1 MILYLTDEEHD
12 GAFHCFRFNT
22 HDSKVSIGLGYCN
35 TRLEQVVLQYTSV
48 LGGECCA
55 LDTIEL
61 VIDSDQVTQVLHV
74 PLFEQFEYSGEWT
87 GVVTLDM
94 FCGHSAKLLK
104 TTKFAPLIIEF
115 VNQLRAALPKLT
127 LQDPNQSNLRF
138 QETHASLMKVFKVQN
153 HV

>member
-1 MILYLTDEEHD
+1 MILYLTDDDHD
-12 GAFHCFRFNT
+12 GAFHYFAFT
-22 HDSKVSIGLGYCN
+22 TPVSKVGIGLAYCN
-35 TRLEQVVLQYTSV
+35 ERLEQVVLQYNAI
-48 LGGECCA
+48 LGGESCA
-55 LDTIEL
+55 LETLEL
-61 VIDSDQVTQVLHV
+61 EISDDQVVQVTHA
-74 PLFEQFEYSGEWT
+74 PLNDQYEYSGEWT

-115 VNQLRAALPKLT
+115 VNQLRAALPT
-127 LQDPNQSNLRF
+127 LILRDPNQSNLKF